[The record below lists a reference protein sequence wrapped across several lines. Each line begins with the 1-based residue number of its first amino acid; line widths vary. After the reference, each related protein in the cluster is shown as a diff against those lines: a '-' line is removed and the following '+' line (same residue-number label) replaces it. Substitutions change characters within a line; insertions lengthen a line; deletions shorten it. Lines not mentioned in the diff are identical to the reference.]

1 MKTKIFAMYLP
12 QYHEIPENDEFWGK
26 GFTDWNGVKNAK
38 PLFKN
43 HDQPRIPLNNNYYD
57 LSKEENVLEQ
67 VKLAKEYGIDG
78 FGIYHYWF
86 NDEKNLLTK
95 PSEILLSHKEAD
107 ISFFFAWDNI
117 SWKRTWSKIKGNDW
131 APISEKDKDNKGPEI
146 LIEHK
151 LGNEDSWIKHFN
163 YLLPFFKDERYVKKD
178 GMPVFLIYHV
188 EDGIFSMMEYWNKLA
203 KENGFNGI
211 YYIFRHDILND
222 LPTSL
227 PTFCYEPSCSG
238 WSSLVQR
245 VKRRLFKNGVKIYD
259 YDKIWKKIITKA
271 KEDKNPNLYYG
282 AFVGYDDTP
291 RRGEKGTIIKNSSPE
306 KFARYLENL
315 FDISNKKQKDFIF
328 LTAWNE
334 WGEGA
339 YLEPDT
345 NKKYSYLEAI
355 KSIKSKK

>member
-1 MKTKIFAMYLP
+1 METKIFAMYLP
-12 QYHEIPENDEFWGK
+12 QYHEIPENNEFWGK

-38 PLFKN
+38 PLYKN
-43 HDQPRIPLNNNYYD
+43 HNQPRIPLNNNYYD

-131 APISEKDKDNKGPEI
+131 APISEKDKENKGPEI

-151 LGNEDSWIKHFN
+151 LGNEDSWTKHFN
-163 YLLPFFKDERYVKKD
+163 YLLPFFKDGRYAKKD

-188 EDGIFSMMEYWNKLA
+188 EDGIFNMMEHWNKLA
-203 KENGFNGI
+203 KENGLNGV
-211 YYIFRHDILND
+211 YYIFRHDILNG
-222 LPTSL
+222 LPSSI
-227 PTFCYEPSCSG
+227 PAFCYEPSYSG
-238 WSSLVQR
+238 WSSLLQR
-245 VKRRLFKNGVKIYD
+245 VKRKIFKKGVRIYD
-259 YDKIWKKIITKA
+259 YDKIWKKIITKT
-271 KEDKNPNLYYG
+271 KKDTNPNLYYG

-291 RRGEKGTIIKNSSPE
+291 RRGEKGTIIENSSPE
-306 KFARYLENL
+306 KFRYYLENL
-315 FDISNKKQKDFIF
+315 FAISNEKQKDFIF

-345 NKKYSYLEAI
+345 NNKYSYLKAI
-355 KSIKSKK
+355 KSIKNKN